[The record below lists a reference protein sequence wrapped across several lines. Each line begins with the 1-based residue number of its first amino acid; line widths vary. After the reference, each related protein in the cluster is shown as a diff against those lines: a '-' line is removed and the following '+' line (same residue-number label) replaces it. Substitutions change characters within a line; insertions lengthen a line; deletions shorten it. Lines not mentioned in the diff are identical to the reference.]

1 MKAMFLD
8 HDGVVCLG
16 SEFGSRFNKRKKD
29 RITMMLTNLGEDETS
44 VNVNYRFDDF
54 NKKAVKILNEIIEET
69 DVEIVVSSDWRK
81 YATLE
86 ELGEFYELHG
96 VIKKP
101 IAFTPELKDFNKDT
115 DALFSWKGWYERIRI
130 LEIENW
136 LENNK
141 VESWVAV
148 DDMML
153 GELIRAD
160 KSVSHGLKN
169 FVHTPRLYEGIKQSG
184 VKEKI
189 IKILNN
195 SNDRK
200 ID

>member
-1 MKAMFLD
+1 MKTLFFD
-8 HDGVVCLG
+8 HDGVICLG
-16 SEFGSRFNKRKKD
+16 SEFGSRFKKRKKD
-29 RITMMLTNLGEDETS
+29 NISVMLTNLGEDETS
-44 VNVNYRFDDF
+44 INVNYRFDNF
-54 NKKAVKILNEIIEET
+54 NKKAVKILNEIIKET
-69 DVEIVVSSDWRK
+69 DAEIVVSSDWRK
-81 YATLE
+81 FATLE
-86 ELGEFYELHG
+86 ELGEFYELQG

-101 IAFTPELKDFNKDT
+101 IGFTRELKDFNKDT

-160 KSVSHGLKN
+160 ELVSHGLKN
-169 FVHTPRLYEGIKQSG
+169 FVHTPRLYEGIKQTG
-184 VKEKI
+184 IKEKI
-189 IKILNN
+189 INFLNN
-195 SNDRK
+195 SDDRK

>member
-1 MKAMFLD
+1 MKIIFLD
-8 HDGVVCLG
+8 HDGVICLG

-44 VNVNYRFDDF
+44 VNVNYRFDNF

-189 IKILNN
+189 INFLNN
-195 SNDRK
+195 SNDRT
-200 ID
+200 IH